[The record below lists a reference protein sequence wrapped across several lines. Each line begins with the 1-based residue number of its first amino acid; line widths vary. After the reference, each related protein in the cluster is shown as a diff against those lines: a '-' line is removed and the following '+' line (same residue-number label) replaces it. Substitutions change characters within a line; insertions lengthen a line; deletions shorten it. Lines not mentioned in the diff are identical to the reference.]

1 MKYCNKCGS
10 ELNNNVNFCQHCGEK
25 VENNDF
31 VEENNNSNFFN
42 IDNLSKNLSSVS
54 QYNVKNNNKSSIY
67 IRYFLG
73 GLFVFI
79 GFFDLPHLA
88 GFFDMFLGISLM
100 PIFYRLLK
108 DKKNIDFK
116 GIQIIIPVLLIFV
129 SGLFNGVFTNND
141 SSSNGNIEN
150 NGEIINSNNDNKN
163 DSGVDNTIIN
173 DKNTESL
180 EEKWSNYYKDNNI
193 EVIDVDSDTLY
204 TYGAY
209 YKDKTILTGIEIDSI
224 STKTIKANIENDSSL
239 FYSFVLNFEDNN
251 EIKKY
256 KEGDKIVVIGEVS
269 PSSLKI
275 SKTIT
280 LNKCHV
286 VASKD
291 LAQTKINE
299 LTNNKSQYIEYAKNL
314 EQIEK
319 QSEINKELSKK
330 NDYISKC
337 EYKNYQDILRNP
349 GSYKKQY
356 IKVYGNVIQISN
368 GWFGSVTI
376 RLKDSSGNIWYVSY
390 SYSDDN
396 EARIL
401 EGDNISVYG
410 ESTGTTSYT
419 TILGS
424 QVTIPSIDAKYI
436 DIG

>member
-1 MKYCNKCGS
+1 M
-10 ELNNNVNFCQHCGEK
+10 
-25 VENNDF
+25 
-31 VEENNNSNFFN
+31 
-42 IDNLSKNLSSVS
+42 
-54 QYNVKNNNKSSIY
+54 
-67 IRYFLG
+67 
-73 GLFVFI
+73 
-79 GFFDLPHLA
+79 
-88 GFFDMFLGISLM
+88 
-100 PIFYRLLK
+100 
-108 DKKNIDFK
+108 
-116 GIQIIIPVLLIFV
+116 
-129 SGLFNGVFTNND
+129 
-141 SSSNGNIEN
+141 
-150 NGEIINSNNDNKN
+150 
-163 DSGVDNTIIN
+163 
-173 DKNTESL
+173 
-180 EEKWSNYYKDNNI
+180 
-193 EVIDVDSDTLY
+193 Y